1 MGPATA
7 VGRAEVAERRADL
20 HPRSTTGWVTEGV
33 GSTDLS
39 PAPPQPPPRDP
50 RAGALLSA
58 ALKGDCQLERRGNT
72 SRSASVAGSAFLTF
86 GERATTTT
94 TTTTTTSLPASSLA
108 LVLSLPRPP
117 PLPVHIT
124 QRCCRQETDT
134 RQRTGWEGGADRK
147 ASSPPPRISYRKEG
161 EKRGGRKGGSN
172 NFTGGGSS
180 GKPLC
185 PSPATHASIY
195 CFNNLPLGCA
205 KSGVSPKW
213 GCAGGSCCP
222 VSASRR

>member
-1 MGPATA
+1 MGPVTA

-39 PAPPQPPPRDP
+39 PAPPQPPPPGSPGGSAPLCCFKR
-50 RAGALLSA
+50 GLSA
-58 ALKGDCQLERRGNT
+58 GEEGKHVQECLRRRIRVSHVQRKSYNDSNDDDYNIPPGLVAR
-72 SRSASVAGSAFLTF
+72 SRPLPSLATPTA
-86 GERATTTT
+86 RAHNAEM
-94 TTTTTTSLPASSLA
+94 LPAGDRHQAAHGLGRGSRQKSLIPA
-108 LVLSLPRPP
+108 SKDFLP
-117 PLPVHIT
+117 
-124 QRCCRQETDT
+124 QR
-134 RQRTGWEGGADRK
+134 GG
-147 ASSPPPRISYRKEG
+147 E
-161 EKRGGRKGGSN
+161 EGGRKGGSN